1 MFKTFSFP
9 VGNHTLDQFSLCKT
23 LVCGIQLHSQYLAGL
38 QYQYQLLDEILFIF
52 KEISLQAYL
61 NETY

>member
-38 QYQYQLLDEILFIF
+38 QYQYQLLDEILSIF
-52 KEISLQAYL
+52 KEISLQAYV
-61 NETY
+61 N